1 MEPGIVME
9 GEGVEH
15 QVHGRQGCKLH
26 THPHDHHH
34 VSDDQLEVCGGG
46 RVVHEQLYEAVRLVT
61 GVVGEQGLRE
71 HGEAGQR

>member
-1 MEPGIVME
+1 MPDGARNSDGRRGRETPGSWE
-9 GEGVEH
+9 AG
-15 QVHGRQGCKLH
+15 LH

-46 RVVHEQLYEAVRLVT
+46 RVVHQQLYEAVRLVT